1 MNKNIKKYLNTYY
14 SDIRNE
20 LDDESIK
27 EIKNTLHYNICM
39 LVYIISDF
47 KNVVLDEIKRLILK
61 IKREMRGFL

>member
-1 MNKNIKKYLNTYY
+1 MDKNTEKYLNTYY

-39 LVYIISDF
+39 LVYTISDF
-47 KNVVLDEIKRLILK
+47 RNEVLDKIKRL
-61 IKREMRGFL
+61 RR